1 MVSGR
6 GDLAAQW
13 ELRRREVSIIDRMV
27 IDMHEAQV
35 RTLEQVRQMLVGTQV
50 LEFRWAESARHR

>member
-35 RTLEQVRQMLVGTQV
+35 RTLEQVRQVLVGTQV